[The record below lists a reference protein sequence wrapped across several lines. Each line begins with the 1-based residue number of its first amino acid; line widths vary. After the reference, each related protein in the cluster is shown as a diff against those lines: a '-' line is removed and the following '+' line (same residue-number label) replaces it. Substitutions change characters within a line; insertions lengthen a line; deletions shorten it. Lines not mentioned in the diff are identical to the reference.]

1 MLLLHPLTF
10 ILLNFAL
17 ETTFASAIR
26 HDPHYSVLEA
36 RKDACKNPPCIC
48 GTAGG
53 KKSGT
58 GIKYDSQKLRKKC
71 SKKGVVYAKAGDG
84 DRRDGS
90 LQDVNVRKT
99 FCHDVV

>member
-1 MLLLHPLTF
+1 MLFLHTLTF

-36 RKDACKNPPCIC
+36 RCASGSPPCIC
-48 GTAGG
+48 GTAGDN
-53 KKSGT
+53 KSGM
-58 GIKYDSQKLRKKC
+58 GIRYDSQKLRSKC
-71 SKKGVVYAKAGDG
+71 SQKGVVYANTGDD

-90 LQDVNVRKT
+90 LKDVDVRKP
-99 FCHDVV
+99 V